1 MKSYP
6 LYQDTGIKWLG
17 RIPNSWCVKRIKH
30 NTYVK
35 GRVGWQGLNSNEFGS
50 FGPCLVTGTDFKNGR
65 IDWETCY
72 HVSIERYDED
82 PFIQLQNQDLLITKD
97 GTIGKVAIV
106 ENLKGHAT
114 LNSGVF
120 VSRPLNNDYITPYL
134 YWLLNSNV
142 FNLYIDYTKT
152 GSTVQHLYQATFV
165 EFSFP
170 VPSIP
175 EQQAIA
181 DYLDRKTAQIDT
193 LIAKKQRQIELL
205 QEQRTAIINQAVTK
219 GLDPSVSMKDSG
231 IVWLGELPSHW
242 EISKLKRVA
251 DVIDGDRS
259 TEYPNE
265 RDFVETGI
273 PFLSSK
279 NIIDN
284 ELDYSH
290 LNHISKEK
298 FDRLGNGKL
307 VKGDIVVT
315 VRGTIGNV
323 GHFDGKN
330 YETAFIN
337 AQMMLLRP
345 KIGIESSFLYYLAR
359 SNFWFSQL
367 DYFSYGAAQQ
377 QLSNVILRNITIPLP
392 SLSEQSSIV
401 NFLELKTAQI
411 DKQIQRIRQSIFFLG
426 EYRTSLIS
434 EAVTGKI
441 DIRGES

>member
-120 VSRPLNNDYITPYL
+120 VTRPLNNDYITPYL

-219 GLDPSVSMKDSG
+219 GLEPYVPMKDSG
-231 IVWLGELPSHW
+231 IEWLGNIPKHW
-242 EISKLKRVA
+242 DILRIRWISSIVNGSTP
-251 DVIDGDRS
+251 DSTISEYWDGDI
-259 TEYPNE
+259 TW
-265 RDFVETGI
+265 VT
-273 PFLSSK
+273 PF
-279 NIIDN
+279 D
-284 ELDYSH
+284 
-290 LNHISKEK
+290 
-298 FDRLGNGKL
+298 LGLQNGKKL
-307 VKGDIVVT
+307 ICDSSRKITHTGLNNCGASVTPKGSIILSTRAPIGHLAISGSDTCTNQGCKTIVVT
-315 VRGTIGNV
+315 QEQFN
-323 GHFDGKN
+323 N
-330 YETAFIN
+330 
-337 AQMMLLRP
+337 
-345 KIGIESSFLYYLAR
+345 SFLYYYLLAFKEVLQSLGR
-359 SNFWFSQL
+359 GSTFIELSSSNLKDFVVTCPNPVEQQSIADFL
-367 DYFSYGAAQQ
+367 DHM
-377 QLSNVILRNITIPLP
+377 
-392 SLSEQSSIV
+392 
-401 NFLELKTAQI
+401 TAQI
-411 DKQIQRIRQSIFFLG
+411 DELVTKTQKSIDYYQ
-426 EYRTSLIS
+426 EYRTALIT

-441 DIRGES
+441 DVRGEA